1 MCFICPTYNKKYTL
15 VKEFPLSIIC
25 SVLLI
30 ALGYVGMKLGHID
43 GIAFL
48 ILFAGY
54 LVWMINSVK
63 KARSVHKEDELM
75 KESGEYVEDEIR
87 IIPMWKSI
95 LFIVGGMIA
104 IKFGGDFVVDS
115 ASDIA
120 LSFGISQTLIGLT
133 IVALGTSLPE
143 LVTSIVAARK
153 NEVDMALGNVIGSN
167 IFNILL
173 VLGIA
178 AAISP
183 VGFLMDNIVDTLIL
197 IIMSSAVLVF
207 AWTSKV
213 INRKEGI
220 AMLCMYAVYMVYIC
234 MR

>member
-1 MCFICPTYNKKYTL
+1 MVVN
-15 VKEFPLSIIC
+15 V
-25 SVLLI
+25 
-30 ALGYVGMKLGHID
+30 
-43 GIAFL
+43 
-48 ILFAGY
+48 
-54 LVWMINSVK
+54 NSVK
-63 KARSVHKEDELM
+63 KARAVHKEDELM

-104 IKFGGDFVVDS
+104 IKFGGDFVVNS

-120 LSFGISQTLIGLT
+120 LSFGLSQTLIGLT

>member
-1 MCFICPTYNKKYTL
+1 
-15 VKEFPLSIIC
+15 
-25 SVLLI
+25 
-30 ALGYVGMKLGHID
+30 MKLGHID
-43 GIAFL
+43 GMVFL

-63 KARSVHKEDELM
+63 KARAVHKEDELM

-104 IKFGGDFVVDS
+104 IKFGGDFVVNS

-120 LSFGISQTLIGLT
+120 LSFGLSQTLIGLT

>member
-1 MCFICPTYNKKYTL
+1 
-15 VKEFPLSIIC
+15 
-25 SVLLI
+25 
-30 ALGYVGMKLGHID
+30 
-43 GIAFL
+43 
-48 ILFAGY
+48 
-54 LVWMINSVK
+54 
-63 KARSVHKEDELM
+63 M

-104 IKFGGDFVVDS
+104 IKFGGDFVVNS

-120 LSFGISQTLIGLT
+120 LSFGLSQTLIGLT

-220 AMLCMYAVYMVYIC
+220 AMLCMYAVYMVYKC

>member
-1 MCFICPTYNKKYTL
+1 
-15 VKEFPLSIIC
+15 
-25 SVLLI
+25 
-30 ALGYVGMKLGHID
+30 
-43 GIAFL
+43 
-48 ILFAGY
+48 
-54 LVWMINSVK
+54 
-63 KARSVHKEDELM
+63 
-75 KESGEYVEDEIR
+75 
-87 IIPMWKSI
+87 
-95 LFIVGGMIA
+95 MIA
-104 IKFGGDFVVDS
+104 IKFGGDFVVNS

-120 LSFGISQTLIGLT
+120 LSFGLSQTLIGLT

-220 AMLCMYAVYMVYIC
+220 VMLCMYAVYMVYIC

>member
-1 MCFICPTYNKKYTL
+1 M
-15 VKEFPLSIIC
+15 V
-25 SVLLI
+25 
-30 ALGYVGMKLGHID
+30 
-43 GIAFL
+43 FL

-63 KARSVHKEDELM
+63 KARAVHKEDELM

-104 IKFGGDFVVDS
+104 IKFGGDFVVNS

-120 LSFGISQTLIGLT
+120 LSFGLSQTLIGLT

-153 NEVDMALGNVIGSN
+153 NEVDMA
-167 IFNILL
+167 
-173 VLGIA
+173 LGIA